1 LPLRLSKLRR
11 CRWQIPP
18 PSLRSRKVRRRR
30 RRKYAGI
37 GVGIGIGT
45 ATGKSERHEFN
56 EPAIAGSFFIGATVI
71 CAPHMMT
78 IMCLMQPSRASFR
91 ANLWPQHSWRV
102 QVATSKFQIK
112 STIQRKHREIEA
124 DALKAPMRSIA
135 CGVRVQRDHIY
146 DEELD

>member
-1 LPLRLSKLRR
+1 MGR
-11 CRWQIPP
+11 
-18 PSLRSRKVRRRR
+18 
-30 RRKYAGI
+30 
-37 GVGIGIGT
+37 
-45 ATGKSERHEFN
+45 
-56 EPAIAGSFFIGATVI
+56 TVI

-78 IMCLMQPSRASFR
+78 IMCLTPATRTSFR

-112 STIQRKHREIEA
+112 NTIQRKHREIEA